1 VSSASSAHATQ
12 FDPTLFALNVI
23 VKIPLPTNTAL
34 VTPSVLTGKTKCV
47 RDSGGVVL
55 LLLMIIMLAISMMV
69 TITIT
74 VTK

>member
-1 VSSASSAHATQ
+1 LQ

-47 RDSGGVVL
+47 CDTSCAVVDD
-55 LLLMIIMLAISMMV
+55 IGAISMMMA
-69 TITIT
+69 ISIIIS
-74 VTK
+74 K